1 MEMNLGGFV
10 SLERVQ
16 QGAGVRADVSF
27 LDGLVEVQRLLVDE
41 DLHAAAVRRRDQGGH
56 QRDA

>member
-1 MEMNLGGFV
+1 MISVAWRFV

-16 QGAGVRADVSF
+16 QGAGVGADVSF

-41 DLHAAAVRRRDQGGH
+41 DLHAAAVRRRDQRGH
-56 QRDA
+56 QGDA

>member
-1 MEMNLGGFV
+1 MIFM
-10 SLERVQ
+10 SLESVQ

-27 LDGLVEVQRLLVDE
+27 LDGLVKVQRLLVDE
-41 DLHAAAVRRRDQGGH
+41 DLHAAAVRRGDQSGH